1 MKATAHGTSDSTV
14 NKLNKNH
21 ILREFSL
28 TVERQVIVKI
38 NKMCNKLDD
47 GKWYVE
53 KYSKKNDSGVL
64 GGEGLFEMM
73 IFQQKPK
80 GGEGWV

>member
-47 GKWYVE
+47 GK
-53 KYSKKNDSGVL
+53 
-64 GGEGLFEMM
+64 
-73 IFQQKPK
+73 
-80 GGEGWV
+80 